1 MSFQSRTVLAFR
13 SLALLLCCDPTG
25 ILVGSAYAESA
36 QSPSW
41 GAIAS
46 MSGWY
51 GYSFNQQSRSAAE
64 LAARAQCDRAAGRS
78 GTCVVRTYFDRSC
91 GALATGNYGE
101 WGAATAATAG
111 AAGKAAARQ
120 CESHLP
126 AEPCRLVVS
135 ICSQGH
141 AASASLESRSSDQ

>member
-1 MSFQSRTVLAFR
+1 MFGT
-13 SLALLLCCDPTG
+13 LALLLCCDPTG
-25 ILVGSAYAESA
+25 IAMGPAYAA
-36 QSPSW
+36 PGQGPSW

-46 MSGWY
+46 MYGSY

-78 GTCVVRTYFDRSC
+78 GACVVRTYFDNSC

-101 WGAATAATAG
+101 WGAATASTAG
-111 AAGKAAARQ
+111 AAGKAAAGQ

-126 AEPCRLVVS
+126 AEPCKLVVS
-135 ICSQGH
+135 VCSPTR
-141 AASASLESRSSDQ
+141 AAPDHRNP